1 MMDPRNLKKWLILIA
16 VVYLLFPRD
25 LIPDFLGGGFGLVD
39 DLSLIGLLT
48 YLYRKRLREYSARIR
63 HESEGQRQRERSSR
77 ARAEASE
84 SPSDP
89 YEVLGIDSAASA
101 EEIQAAYKARMHEY
115 HPDKVSHLGEE
126 LQKLAHRKAVEI
138 QQAYSQLRK

>member
-16 VVYLLFPRD
+16 IVYLLFPRD
-25 LIPDFLGGGFGLVD
+25 LIPDFLGGGFGLID

-48 YLYRKRLREYSARIR
+48 YLYRKRLREYSAGIG
-63 HESEGQRQRERSSR
+63 HETERQRQGERSSR

-89 YEVLGIDSAASA
+89 YEVLGIDSSASA
-101 EEIQAAYKARMHEY
+101 DEIQAAYKARMHEY